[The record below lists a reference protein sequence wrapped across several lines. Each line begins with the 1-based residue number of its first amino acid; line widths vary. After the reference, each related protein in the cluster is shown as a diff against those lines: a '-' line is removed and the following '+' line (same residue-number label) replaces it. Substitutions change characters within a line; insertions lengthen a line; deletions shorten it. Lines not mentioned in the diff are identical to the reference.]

1 MGSYRSKE
9 PDNLAICSTAAHEAG
24 MSYGQFMAMGGYSKA
39 TKRAVPPKTD
49 APTRV
54 CMHCG
59 KVFSMEG
66 RSHLSKYC
74 SPECQQRAS
83 GERARARYHEKRRE
97 KN

>member
-1 MGSYRSKE
+1 MGSYRSKG
-9 PDNLAICSTAAHEAG
+9 PDNLAMCSIAAHEAG

-39 TKRAVPPKTD
+39 TKRVEPPKID
-49 APTRV
+49 ALTRV

-74 SPECQQRAS
+74 SQKCKQRARR
-83 GERARARYHEKRRE
+83 ERLRAKCYEKRRE